1 MTWEG
6 IEALAARTATPIS
19 VDTWKAP
26 VAEAALRAGAVIVND
41 ISGFHFDPALPAV
54 VASAGATAIL
64 MHTPFPP
71 WEMPDRVSYHDLMEE
86 VQAYLRQGVGAAERA
101 GVRQLLLDPG
111 LGFGK
116 SLGELRALGYPLLV
130 GASRKSF
137 IGKILDLPVED
148 RLEGSLAA
156 LAAAVIGGASVVRVH
171 DVDASRRAA
180 AVADAVLRG
189 S

>member
-1 MTWEG
+1 
-6 IEALAARTATPIS
+6 
-19 VDTWKAP
+19 
-26 VAEAALRAGAVIVND
+26 
-41 ISGFHFDPALPAV
+41 
-54 VASAGATAIL
+54 
-64 MHTPFPP
+64 
-71 WEMPDRVSYHDLMEE
+71 MEE

-116 SLGELRALGYPLLV
+116 SLGENYELLRRLGELRALGYPLLV